1 MATPSAPTDL
11 VYHWQFLF
19 PPREGYFLRKI
30 AVLTIACILLIIA
43 LAGCSGD
50 VEPASA
56 PQETAN
62 FLPETTA
69 LPAATAAPS
78 SHPVTPEPTLPQI
91 VDEPLEAPVD
101 ATITPNAE
109 MLAAFEEDMST
120 PEPTAEAA
128 AAPESTQTPEPTAAS
143 PYLSYNYSMLTD
155 TAFGFVLNYPSTWSN
170 LPGKYT
176 VCFQEPVSDGDFP
189 ARVAVSS
196 KKMPHKPDSDTILKQ
211 FQSFAKQIY
220 GNYDPSTFEFGDLQ
234 SNASFMGQRAMAIS
248 YLAYSGDIEVKGY
261 MCCCAI
267 DYTIYV
273 FHFCSSYNDY
283 EDMLPVLTRIKD
295 SVTLVK

>member
-1 MATPSAPTDL
+1 M
-11 VYHWQFLF
+11 
-19 PPREGYFLRKI
+19 RKI
-30 AVLTIACILLIIA
+30 AVLALSCILLITM
-43 LAGCSGD
+43 LAGCTSS
-50 VEPASA
+50 EPPAA
-56 PQETAN
+56 ALQEDAN

-69 LPAATAAPS
+69 FPAATAAPTVD
-78 SHPVTPEPTLPQI
+78 PATPEPTLSHVI
-91 VDEPLEAPVD
+91 DEPLEAT
-101 ATITPNAE
+101 ATPNAE
-109 MLAAFEEDMST
+109 MLSAFETEVDVPEST
-120 PEPTAEAA
+120 VEPTD
-128 AAPESTQTPEPTAAS
+128 APESTPTPLPTAAS
-143 PYLSYNYSMLTD
+143 PYLGYNYSMMTD
-155 TAFGFVLNYPSTWSN
+155 TSFGYVLNYPSTWSN

-196 KKMPHKPDSDTILKQ
+196 KKMPHKPESDTILKQ
-211 FQSFAKQIY
+211 FQAFAKQIY
-220 GNYDPSTFEFGDLQ
+220 SNYDPSTFEFGELKN
-234 SNASFMGQRAMAIS
+234 NASFMGRNALAIQ

-283 EDMLPVLTRIKD
+283 EDMLPVLTRIRD